1 MHVKIVSLKK
11 VMMKRPVFL
20 TLLMVVM
27 VVVTAL
33 ARTRTTQSQL
43 KNNSQVI
50 EEIPAGVVPDSL
62 LRDLEPNAV
71 TLRGYSKKASDSRES
86 FFVTNN
92 TNHRISHIKL
102 LMRYSQ
108 MNGEMLH
115 ERTATVEVDL
125 KPHET
130 RLVAIKTFD
139 VQRLFYYYAGPKPR
153 KSATP
158 FKVAFRLVGYDIP
171 VGR

>member
-1 MHVKIVSLKK
+1 
-11 VMMKRPVFL
+11 MKRLIFL
-20 TLLMVVM
+20 TLLMVI
-27 VVVTAL
+27 VVVAMG
-33 ARTRTTQSQL
+33 RTRTTQAQL
-43 KNNSQVI
+43 KNNSQIV
-50 EEIPAGVVPDSL
+50 EQIPDASVPDSL
-62 LRDLEPNAV
+62 LLELEPNAV
-71 TLRGYSKKASDSRES
+71 TLKGYSKKASDSRES

-92 TNHRISHIKL
+92 TNHRISHVRL

-115 ERTATVEVDL
+115 ERIATVEVDL
-125 KPHET
+125 KPRET
-130 RLVAIKTFD
+130 RLVTLKTFD

-171 VGR
+171 VGK

>member
-1 MHVKIVSLKK
+1 MKKIALMLILLAAVSGIA
-11 VMMKRPVFL
+11 VQ
-20 TLLMVVM
+20 
-27 VVVTAL
+27 

-43 KNNSQVI
+43 KNNSQLV
-50 EEIPAGVVPDSL
+50 EQIPDAWVPDSL

-71 TLRGYSKKASDSRES
+71 TLKGYSKKASDSRES

-92 TNHRISHIKL
+92 TNHRISHVRL

-108 MNGEMLH
+108 LNGEMLH

-130 RLVAIKTFD
+130 RLVTIKTFD

-153 KSATP
+153 KAATP
-158 FKVAFRLVGYDIP
+158 FKVAFRLIGYDIP

>member
-1 MHVKIVSLKK
+1 MRNRL
-11 VMMKRPVFL
+11 FL
-20 TLLMVVM
+20 LITLVAVVA
-27 VVVTAL
+27 VVAS
-33 ARTRTTQSQL
+33 ARTRTTQKQL
-43 KNNSQVI
+43 KNNSQIV
-50 EEIPAGVVPDSL
+50 EQIPDASVPDSL

-71 TLRGYSKKASDSRES
+71 TLKGYSKKASDSRES

-92 TNHRISHIKL
+92 TKHRISHIRL

-125 KPHET
+125 KPGET

-158 FKVAFRLVGYDIP
+158 FKVAFRLIGYDIP
-171 VGR
+171 VGI

>member
-1 MHVKIVSLKK
+1 
-11 VMMKRPVFL
+11 
-20 TLLMVVM
+20 MVI
-27 VVVTAL
+27 VVVAL
-33 ARTRTTQSQL
+33 GRTRTTQAQL
-43 KNNSQVI
+43 KNNSQIV
-50 EEIPAGVVPDSL
+50 EQIPDASVPDSL
-62 LRDLEPNAV
+62 LLELEPNAV
-71 TLRGYSKKASDSRES
+71 TLKGYSKKASDSRES

-92 TNHRISHIKL
+92 TNHRISHVRL

-115 ERTATVEVDL
+115 ERIATIEVDL
-125 KPHET
+125 KPRET
-130 RLVAIKTFD
+130 RLVTVKTFD

>member
-1 MHVKIVSLKK
+1 MRTKIAILI
-11 VMMKRPVFL
+11 
-20 TLLMVVM
+20 TLLVA
-27 VVVTAL
+27 VTGTTM
-33 ARTRTTQSQL
+33 ARTRTTQKNL
-43 KNNSQVI
+43 KNNSQIV
-50 EEIPAGVVPDSL
+50 EQIPDANVPDSL
-62 LRDLEPNAV
+62 LRDIEPNAV
-71 TLRGYSKKASDSRES
+71 TLKGYSKKASDSRES

-92 TNHRISHIKL
+92 TNHRISHIRL

-115 ERTATVEVDL
+115 ERTANVEVDL
-125 KPHET
+125 RPGET

-158 FKVAFRLVGYDIP
+158 FKVAFRLIGYDIP

>member
-1 MHVKIVSLKK
+1 MIA
-11 VMMKRPVFL
+11 
-20 TLLMVVM
+20 VVA
-27 VVVTAL
+27 VAT

-50 EEIPAGVVPDSL
+50 EEIPEGTIPDSL
-62 LRDLEPNAV
+62 IQDIEPNAV
-71 TLRGYSKKASDSRES
+71 TLKGYSKRASDSRES

-92 TNHRISHIKL
+92 TNHRISHVRL
-102 LMRYSQ
+102 LMRYMQ

-115 ERTATVEVDL
+115 ERIATVEVDL
-125 KPHET
+125 KPKET
-130 RLVAIKTFD
+130 KLVSIKTFD
-139 VQRLFYYYAGPKPR
+139 VQRMFYYYAGPKPR
-153 KSATP
+153 KNATP

>member
-1 MHVKIVSLKK
+1 
-11 VMMKRPVFL
+11 
-20 TLLMVVM
+20 MVI
-27 VVVTAL
+27 VVVAMG
-33 ARTRTTQSQL
+33 RTRTTQAQL
-43 KNNSQVI
+43 KNNSQIV
-50 EEIPAGVVPDSL
+50 EQIPDASVPDSL
-62 LRDLEPNAV
+62 LLELEPNAV
-71 TLRGYSKKASDSRES
+71 TLKGYSKKASDSRES

-92 TNHRISHIKL
+92 TNHRISHVRL

-115 ERTATVEVDL
+115 ERIATVEVDL
-125 KPHET
+125 KPRET
-130 RLVAIKTFD
+130 RLVTVKTFD

>member
-1 MHVKIVSLKK
+1 
-11 VMMKRPVFL
+11 
-20 TLLMVVM
+20 MVI
-27 VVVTAL
+27 VVVAMG
-33 ARTRTTQSQL
+33 RTRTTQAQL
-43 KNNSQVI
+43 KNNSQI
-50 EEIPAGVVPDSL
+50 LEQIPDASVPDSL
-62 LRDLEPNAV
+62 LLELEPNAV
-71 TLRGYSKKASDSRES
+71 TLKGYSKKASDSRES

-92 TNHRISHIKL
+92 TNHRISHVRL

-115 ERTATVEVDL
+115 ERIATVEVDL
-125 KPHET
+125 KPRET
-130 RLVAIKTFD
+130 RLVTVKTFD

-171 VGR
+171 VGK

>member
-1 MHVKIVSLKK
+1 
-11 VMMKRPVFL
+11 
-20 TLLMVVM
+20 MVAIGG
-27 VVVTAL
+27 TAI
-33 ARTRTTQSQL
+33 ARTRTTQAQL
-43 KNNSQVI
+43 KNNSQVV
-50 EEIPAGVVPDSL
+50 EQIPDASVPDSL

-71 TLRGYSKKASDSRES
+71 TLKGYSKKASDSRES

-92 TNHRISHIKL
+92 TNHRISHIRL

-125 KPHET
+125 RPGET

-158 FKVAFRLVGYDIP
+158 FKVAFRLIGYDIP

>member
-1 MHVKIVSLKK
+1 
-11 VMMKRPVFL
+11 MKNRI
-20 TLLMVVM
+20 LLLVPILALVAVVAM
-27 VVVTAL
+27 

-43 KNNSQVI
+43 KNSTQVV
-50 EEIPAGVVPDSL
+50 EQLPDAAVPDSL
-62 LRDLEPNAV
+62 LRDIEPNAV
-71 TLRGYSKKASDSRES
+71 MLKGFSKKASDSRES

-92 TNHRISHIKL
+92 TNHRISHVRL
-102 LMRYSQ
+102 LLRYSL

-115 ERTATVEVDL
+115 ERVATVEVDL
-125 KPHET
+125 KPRET

-139 VQRLFYYYAGPKPR
+139 LQRLFYYYAGPKPR

-171 VGR
+171 VGM

>member
-1 MHVKIVSLKK
+1 
-11 VMMKRPVFL
+11 MMRMILIFIA
-20 TLLMVVM
+20 VVM
-27 VVVTAL
+27 VTGVWSMG
-33 ARTRTTQSQL
+33 RTRTTQAQL
-43 KNNSQVI
+43 KSNSQVI
-50 EEIPAGVVPDSL
+50 EEIPASVVPDSL

-71 TLRGYSKKASDSRES
+71 TLRGYNKKASDSRES

-92 TNHRISHIKL
+92 TCHRISHIRL
-102 LMRYSQ
+102 LMRYSL

-125 KPHET
+125 KPGET

>member
-1 MHVKIVSLKK
+1 M
-11 VMMKRPVFL
+11 
-20 TLLMVVM
+20 LLVAV
-27 VVVTAL
+27 AAA
-33 ARTRTTQSQL
+33 ARTRTTQKQL
-43 KNNSQVI
+43 KNNTQIV
-50 EEIPAGVVPDSL
+50 EQIPDASVPDSL
-62 LRDLEPNAV
+62 LREIEPNAV
-71 TLRGYSKKASDSRES
+71 TLKGFSKKASDSRES

-92 TNHRISHIKL
+92 TNHRISHIRL

-125 KPHET
+125 KPGET

-158 FKVAFRLVGYDIP
+158 FKVAFRLIGYDIP

>member
-1 MHVKIVSLKK
+1 
-11 VMMKRPVFL
+11 MKNRI
-20 TLLMVVM
+20 LLLVPILALVAVVAM
-27 VVVTAL
+27 

-43 KNNSQVI
+43 KNSTQVV
-50 EEIPAGVVPDSL
+50 EQLPDAAVPDSL
-62 LRDLEPNAV
+62 LRDIEPNAV
-71 TLRGYSKKASDSRES
+71 TLKGFSKKASDSRES

-92 TNHRISHIKL
+92 TNHRISHVRL
-102 LMRYSQ
+102 LLRYSL

-115 ERTATVEVDL
+115 ERLATVEVDL
-125 KPHET
+125 KPRET

-171 VGR
+171 VGI

>member
-1 MHVKIVSLKK
+1 MRTKIAILVT
-11 VMMKRPVFL
+11 FL
-20 TLLMVVM
+20 VA
-27 VVVTAL
+27 VTGTTM
-33 ARTRTTQSQL
+33 ARTRTTQKNL
-43 KNNSQVI
+43 KNNSQIV
-50 EEIPAGVVPDSL
+50 EQIPDANVPDSL
-62 LRDLEPNAV
+62 LRDIEPNAV
-71 TLRGYSKKASDSRES
+71 TLKGYSKKASDSRES

-92 TNHRISHIKL
+92 TNHRISHIRL

-115 ERTATVEVDL
+115 ERTANVEVDL
-125 KPHET
+125 RPGET

-158 FKVAFRLVGYDIP
+158 FKVAFRLIGYDIP

>member
-1 MHVKIVSLKK
+1 
-11 VMMKRPVFL
+11 MMKIKIAILITV
-20 TLLMVVM
+20 T
-27 VVVTAL
+27 VVVAFL
-33 ARTRTTQSQL
+33 SMARTRTTQNQL
-43 KNNSQVI
+43 KNNSLLVEQ
-50 EEIPAGVVPDSL
+50 IPDVAVPDSL

-71 TLRGYSKKASDSRES
+71 TLKGYSKKASDSRES

-92 TNHRISHIKL
+92 TNHRISHIRL
-102 LMRYSQ
+102 LMRYSL

-125 KPHET
+125 KPGET

-171 VGR
+171 VGC

>member
-1 MHVKIVSLKK
+1 MKTKIFFLIALLSLGA
-11 VMMKRPVFL
+11 VA
-20 TLLMVVM
+20 LM
-27 VVVTAL
+27 
-33 ARTRTTQSQL
+33 ARTRTTQAQL
-43 KNNSQVI
+43 KSNSQIV
-50 EEIPAGVVPDSL
+50 EQMPDAWVPDSL
-62 LRDLEPNAV
+62 LKDIEPNAV
-71 TLRGYSKKASDSRES
+71 TLKGYSKKASDSRES

-92 TNHRISHIKL
+92 TNHRISHIRL
-102 LMRYSQ
+102 LMRYSL

-125 KPHET
+125 RPGET

-171 VGR
+171 VGL

>member
-1 MHVKIVSLKK
+1 MRLKALLI
-11 VMMKRPVFL
+11 L
-20 TLLMVVM
+20 TLVLA
-27 VVVTAL
+27 TAL
-33 ARTRTTQSQL
+33 WLPARTRTTQAQL
-43 KNNSQVI
+43 KSNSQVL
-50 EEIPAGVVPDSL
+50 EEIPASSLPDSL

-92 TNHRISHIKL
+92 TNHRISHIRL
-102 LMRYSQ
+102 LMRYSM

-125 KPHET
+125 RPRET
-130 RLVAIKTFD
+130 RLVAVKTFD

-171 VGR
+171 VGK

>member
-1 MHVKIVSLKK
+1 
-11 VMMKRPVFL
+11 
-20 TLLMVVM
+20 MVI
-27 VVVTAL
+27 VVVAMG
-33 ARTRTTQSQL
+33 RTRTTQAQL
-43 KNNSQVI
+43 KNNSQIV
-50 EEIPAGVVPDSL
+50 EQIPDASVPDSL
-62 LRDLEPNAV
+62 LLELEPNAV
-71 TLRGYSKKASDSRES
+71 TLKGYSKKASDSRES

-92 TNHRISHIKL
+92 TNHRISHVRL

-115 ERTATVEVDL
+115 ERIATVEVDL
-125 KPHET
+125 KPRET
-130 RLVAIKTFD
+130 RLVTVKTFD

-171 VGR
+171 VGK

>member
-1 MHVKIVSLKK
+1 
-11 VMMKRPVFL
+11 MKRLIFL
-20 TLLMVVM
+20 TLLMVI
-27 VVVTAL
+27 VVVAL
-33 ARTRTTQSQL
+33 GRTRTTQAQL
-43 KNNSQVI
+43 KNNSQIV
-50 EEIPAGVVPDSL
+50 EQIPDASVPDSL
-62 LRDLEPNAV
+62 LLELEPNAV
-71 TLRGYSKKASDSRES
+71 TLKGYSKKASDSRES

-92 TNHRISHIKL
+92 TNHRISHVRL

-115 ERTATVEVDL
+115 ERIATIEVDL
-125 KPHET
+125 KPRET
-130 RLVAIKTFD
+130 RLVTLKTFD

-171 VGR
+171 VGK

>member
-1 MHVKIVSLKK
+1 MRKTIVIIMS
-11 VMMKRPVFL
+11 FL
-20 TLLMVVM
+20 AVVA
-27 VVVTAL
+27 T
-33 ARTRTTQSQL
+33 ARTRTTQTQL
-43 KNNSQVI
+43 KNNSQVV
-50 EEIPAGVVPDSL
+50 EQIPDAWVPDSL
-62 LRDLEPNAV
+62 LRDIEPNAV
-71 TLRGYSKKASDSRES
+71 TLKGYSKKASDSRES

-92 TNHRISHIKL
+92 TKHRISHIRL

-125 KPHET
+125 KPGET

-139 VQRLFYYYAGPKPR
+139 LQRLFYYYAGPKPR

-171 VGR
+171 VGK

>member
-1 MHVKIVSLKK
+1 
-11 VMMKRPVFL
+11 MKRLIFL
-20 TLLMVVM
+20 TLLMVI
-27 VVVTAL
+27 VVVAL
-33 ARTRTTQSQL
+33 GRTRTTQAQL
-43 KNNSQVI
+43 KNNSQIV
-50 EEIPAGVVPDSL
+50 EQIPDASVPDSL
-62 LRDLEPNAV
+62 LLELEPNAV
-71 TLRGYSKKASDSRES
+71 TLKGYSKKASDSRES

-92 TNHRISHIKL
+92 TNHRISHVRL

-115 ERTATVEVDL
+115 ERIATVEVDL
-125 KPHET
+125 KPRET
-130 RLVAIKTFD
+130 RLVTVKTFD

>member
-1 MHVKIVSLKK
+1 
-11 VMMKRPVFL
+11 MKRFIFL
-20 TLLMVVM
+20 ALLMVI
-27 VVVTAL
+27 VVVAMG
-33 ARTRTTQSQL
+33 RTRTTQTQL
-43 KNNSQVI
+43 KNNSQIV
-50 EEIPAGVVPDSL
+50 EQIPDASVPDSL
-62 LRDLEPNAV
+62 LLELEPNAV
-71 TLRGYSKKASDSRES
+71 TLKGYSKKASDSRES

-92 TNHRISHIKL
+92 TNHRISHVRL

-115 ERTATVEVDL
+115 ERIATIEVDL
-125 KPHET
+125 KPRET
-130 RLVAIKTFD
+130 RLVTVKTFD

-171 VGR
+171 VGK

>member
-1 MHVKIVSLKK
+1 
-11 VMMKRPVFL
+11 MKRLIFL
-20 TLLMVVM
+20 ALLMVI
-27 VVVTAL
+27 VVVAMG
-33 ARTRTTQSQL
+33 RTRTTQAQL
-43 KNNSQVI
+43 KNNSQIV
-50 EEIPAGVVPDSL
+50 EQIPDASVPDSL
-62 LRDLEPNAV
+62 LLELEPNAV
-71 TLRGYSKKASDSRES
+71 TLKGYSKKASDSRES

-92 TNHRISHIKL
+92 TNHRISHVRL

-115 ERTATVEVDL
+115 ERIATVEVDL
-125 KPHET
+125 KPRET
-130 RLVAIKTFD
+130 RLVTLKTFD

-171 VGR
+171 VGK

>member
-1 MHVKIVSLKK
+1 MN
-11 VMMKRPVFL
+11 KRA
-20 TLLMVVM
+20 LLITFM
-27 VVVTAL
+27 VVVAVVAM
-33 ARTRTTQSQL
+33 ARTRTTQTQL

-50 EEIPAGVVPDSL
+50 EEIPEGVVPDSL

-71 TLRGYSKKASDSRES
+71 TLRGYNKKASDSRES

-92 TNHRISHIKL
+92 TSHRISHVRL
-102 LMRYSQ
+102 LMRYMQ

-115 ERTATVEVDL
+115 ERVATVEVDL
-125 KPHET
+125 RPHET

>member
-1 MHVKIVSLKK
+1 
-11 VMMKRPVFL
+11 MKRLIFL
-20 TLLMVVM
+20 TLLMVI
-27 VVVTAL
+27 VVVAL
-33 ARTRTTQSQL
+33 GRTRTTQAQL
-43 KNNSQVI
+43 KNNSQIV
-50 EEIPAGVVPDSL
+50 EQIPDASVPDSL
-62 LRDLEPNAV
+62 LLELEPNAV
-71 TLRGYSKKASDSRES
+71 TLKGYSKKASDSRES

-92 TNHRISHIKL
+92 TNHRISHVRL

-115 ERTATVEVDL
+115 ERIATIEVDL
-125 KPHET
+125 KPRET
-130 RLVAIKTFD
+130 RLVTVKTFD

>member
-1 MHVKIVSLKK
+1 MKTKIAILIA
-11 VMMKRPVFL
+11 MIA
-20 TLLMVVM
+20 VVA
-27 VVVTAL
+27 VAT
-33 ARTRTTQSQL
+33 ARTRTTQTQL
-43 KNNSQVI
+43 KSNSQVI
-50 EEIPAGVVPDSL
+50 EKIPTGTIPDSL
-62 LRDLEPNAV
+62 LTEVEPNAV
-71 TLRGYSKKASDSRES
+71 TLKGYNKKASDSRES

-92 TNHRISHIKL
+92 TNHRISHVRL

-115 ERTATVEVDL
+115 ERIATVEVDL
-125 KPHET
+125 KPKET
-130 RLVAIKTFD
+130 RLVSIKTFD

>member
-1 MHVKIVSLKK
+1 
-11 VMMKRPVFL
+11 MKRLVFL
-20 TLLMVVM
+20 VLLTVA
-27 VVVTAL
+27 VVVAMG
-33 ARTRTTQSQL
+33 RTRTTQTQL
-43 KNNSQVI
+43 KNNSQIV
-50 EEIPAGVVPDSL
+50 EQIPDASVPDSL
-62 LRDLEPNAV
+62 LRELEPNAV
-71 TLRGYSKKASDSRES
+71 TLKGYSKKASDSRES

-92 TNHRISHIKL
+92 TNHRISHVRL

-115 ERTATVEVDL
+115 ERIATVEVDL
-125 KPHET
+125 KPRET
-130 RLVAIKTFD
+130 RLVTVKTFD

>member
-1 MHVKIVSLKK
+1 
-11 VMMKRPVFL
+11 MKHITL
-20 TLLMVVM
+20 ILMLLMVAT
-27 VVVTAL
+27 TAV
-33 ARTRTTQSQL
+33 ARTRTTQAQL
-43 KNNSQVI
+43 KNNSQLV
-50 EEIPAGVVPDSL
+50 EQIPDACVPDSL

-71 TLRGYSKKASDSRES
+71 TLKGYSKKASDSRES

-92 TNHRISHIKL
+92 TNHRISHIRL

-139 VQRLFYYYAGPKPR
+139 LQRLFYYYAGPKPR
-153 KSATP
+153 KAATP
-158 FKVAFRLVGYDIP
+158 FKVAFRLTGYDIP

>member
-1 MHVKIVSLKK
+1 
-11 VMMKRPVFL
+11 MKHITLIL
-20 TLLMVVM
+20 TLLMVAT
-27 VVVTAL
+27 TAV
-33 ARTRTTQSQL
+33 ARTRTTQAQL
-43 KNNSQVI
+43 KNNSQLV
-50 EEIPAGVVPDSL
+50 EQIPDACVPDSL

-71 TLRGYSKKASDSRES
+71 TLKGYSKKASDSRES

-92 TNHRISHIKL
+92 TNHRISHIRL

-139 VQRLFYYYAGPKPR
+139 LQRLFYYYAGPKPR
-153 KSATP
+153 KAATP
-158 FKVAFRLVGYDIP
+158 SKVALRLTGYDIP

>member
-1 MHVKIVSLKK
+1 M
-11 VMMKRPVFL
+11 
-20 TLLMVVM
+20 
-27 VVVTAL
+27 

-43 KNNSQVI
+43 KNSTQVV
-50 EEIPAGVVPDSL
+50 EQLPDAAVPDSL
-62 LRDLEPNAV
+62 LRDIEPNAV
-71 TLRGYSKKASDSRES
+71 TLKGFSKKASDSRES

-92 TNHRISHIKL
+92 TNHRISHVRL
-102 LMRYSQ
+102 LLRYSL

-115 ERTATVEVDL
+115 ERLATVEVDL
-125 KPHET
+125 KPRET

-139 VQRLFYYYAGPKPR
+139 LQRLFYYYAGPKPR

-171 VGR
+171 VGI

>member
-1 MHVKIVSLKK
+1 
-11 VMMKRPVFL
+11 
-20 TLLMVVM
+20 MVAT
-27 VVVTAL
+27 TAV
-33 ARTRTTQSQL
+33 ARTRTTQAQL
-43 KNNSQVI
+43 KNNSQLV
-50 EEIPAGVVPDSL
+50 EQIPDACVPDSL

-71 TLRGYSKKASDSRES
+71 TLKGYSKKASDSRES

-92 TNHRISHIKL
+92 TNHRISHIRL

-139 VQRLFYYYAGPKPR
+139 LQRL
-153 KSATP
+153 
-158 FKVAFRLVGYDIP
+158 
-171 VGR
+171 

>member
-1 MHVKIVSLKK
+1 MKAKIAILI
-11 VMMKRPVFL
+11 
-20 TLLMVVM
+20 TLLMVVSS
-27 VVVTAL
+27 VAT
-33 ARTRTTQSQL
+33 ARTRTTQKQL
-43 KNNSQVI
+43 KNNSQIV
-50 EEIPAGVVPDSL
+50 EQIPDASLPDSL

-71 TLRGYSKKASDSRES
+71 TLKGYSKKASDSRES

-92 TNHRISHIKL
+92 TNHRISHIRL

-125 KPHET
+125 KPGET

-139 VQRLFYYYAGPKPR
+139 LQRLFYYYAGPKPR
-153 KSATP
+153 KNATP